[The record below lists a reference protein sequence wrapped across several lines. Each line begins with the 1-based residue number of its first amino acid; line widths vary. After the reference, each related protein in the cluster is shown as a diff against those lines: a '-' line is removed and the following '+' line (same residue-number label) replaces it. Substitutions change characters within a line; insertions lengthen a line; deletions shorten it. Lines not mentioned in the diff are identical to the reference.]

1 MAEIC
6 GECLYLDFNNKDGYS
21 SKDKYYCN
29 EMHRYVEPTDRACR
43 YYSYD
48 KSHNNDKNKGGY
60 QPSGCYITTII
71 VEILGYE
78 DNCEV
83 LNILRNFRDTTLK
96 TNIDYLP
103 LLFEYDKVGPIICE
117 HIRNEK
123 NNERFCLGLLQYF
136 LIPCVQAIKEE
147 KTEEAISIYQNM
159 VMYLNDIFDLP
170 SIEIKA
176 PESYDLETLGKG
188 RIRQIKTSE
197 I

>member
-1 MAEIC
+1 MADKC
-6 GECLYLDFNNKDGYS
+6 AKCLYVEWNNKESYT
-21 SKDKYYCN
+21 SKD
-29 EMHRYVEPTDRACR
+29 RYWCKEKCRYIEPTDNAC
-43 YYSYD
+43 YAFLED
-48 KSHNNDKNKGGY
+48 KSKKNDGGY

-83 LNILRNFRDTTLK
+83 LNVLRNFRDTTLK
-96 TNIDYLP
+96 TNVDYLP

-117 HIRNEK
+117 YLRKEK
-123 NNERFCLGLLQYF
+123 NNYRFCLGLLQYF
-136 LIPCVQAIKEE
+136 LIPCVKAIKEE
-147 KTEEAISIYQNM
+147 KNEEAINIYQNM
-159 VMYLNDIFDLP
+159 VMYLNDEFNLP

-188 RIRQIKTSE
+188 RIRKIATSE

>member
-1 MAEIC
+1 MDDYVCSQCIYVEW
-6 GECLYLDFNNKDGYS
+6 DNKERYT
-21 SKDKYYCN
+21 SKDRYWCKD
-29 EMHRYVEPTDRACR
+29 MRRYVEKTDRACK
-43 YYSYD
+43 YFVLDES
-48 KSHNNDKNKGGY
+48 KKNDGGY

-83 LNILRNFRDTTLK
+83 LNVLRNFRDTTLK

-117 HIRNEK
+117 CLKNEK
-123 NNERFCLGLLQYF
+123 NNYRFCLGLLEHF
-136 LIPCVQAIKEE
+136 LIPCVKAIKEE
-147 KTEEAISIYQNM
+147 KIEEAINIYQNM
-159 VMYLNDIFDLP
+159 VMYLNDEFNLP
-170 SIEIKA
+170 TIEIKA

-188 RIRQIKTSE
+188 RIRKIASE